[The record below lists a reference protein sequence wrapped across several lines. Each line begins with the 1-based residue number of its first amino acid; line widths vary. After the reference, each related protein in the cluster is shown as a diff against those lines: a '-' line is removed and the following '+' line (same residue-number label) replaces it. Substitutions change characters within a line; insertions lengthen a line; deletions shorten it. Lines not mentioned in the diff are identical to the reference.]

1 MSMSLSIDVLIIMIM
16 LVIYIVVGG
25 YMEVKKVPFGHETG
39 LAIILGI
46 AISATLYFTGV
57 NKYDFLFNGDLFFF
71 FVLPPIIFASGFNM
85 RRKKFFANMGYIAL
99 FGLLGTLVTFFIFSG
114 LTYGLFKTG
123 LMKKYDPVTK

>member
-1 MSMSLSIDVLIIMIM
+1 MSISLSIDVLIVMIM

-46 AISATLYFTGV
+46 AISAALFYSGV
-57 NKYDFLFNGDLFFF
+57 NSNDFLFSGDLFFF

-85 RRKKFFANMGYIAL
+85 RRKKFFANMGYITL
-99 FGLLGTLVTFFIFSG
+99 FGLLGTLITFGIFST
-114 LTYGLFKTG
+114 LTWALF
-123 LMKKYDPVTK
+123 